1 MDYLFVMGM
10 SGSGKT
16 RLAQK
21 IEAAM
26 PAYFKRITQCTTR
39 KPREGEVEGEDY
51 YFLSDKEYD
60 KHDRMGWL
68 IGQVREE
75 LLPARYG
82 TPMRDLNPSK
92 TNILV
97 LSIEG
102 FLDAMSKMRPEDSFD
117 VVFIKN
123 VKPEVAREGRKQE
136 AEEIYISAILHW
148 AFRQEQ
154 FRLVEVDHEELKK
167 FRDEKN
173 GVVRFIYENHLILM
187 DE

>member
-1 MDYLFVMGM
+1 MKYLFILGM

-21 IEAAM
+21 IESSL
-26 PAYFKRITQCTTR
+26 PLHFKKITQCTTR
-39 KPREGEVEGEDY
+39 QPRKEEIEGIDY
-51 YFLSDKEYD
+51 YFMSDKEYD
-60 KHDRMGWL
+60 KYDQMGWL

-82 TPMRDLNPSK
+82 TPFKDMYQDK

-102 FLDAMSKMRPEDSFD
+102 FLDAMSKVRSEDDFS
-117 VVFIKN
+117 VVFIKD
-123 VKPEVAREGRKQE
+123 VKPEVAREGRSQD
-136 AEEIYISAILHW
+136 AEERYISAILHW
-148 AFRQEQ
+148 AFRFNQ
-154 FRLVEVDHEELKK
+154 FRLIEISHDELKK
-167 FRDEKN
+167 FRDDKEGIIN
-173 GVVRFIYENHLILM
+173 FIYSNHLLLT

>member
-1 MDYLFVMGM
+1 MNYLFILGM

-21 IEAAM
+21 IESAM
-26 PAYFKRITQCTTR
+26 PAHFKKITQCTTR
-39 KPREGEVEGEDY
+39 KPRDGEVEGRDY
-51 YFLSDKEYD
+51 YFLSDKDYD
-60 KHDRMGWL
+60 KYDRMGWL

-82 TPMRDLNPSK
+82 TPMRDLNPIK

-102 FLDAMSKMRPEDSFD
+102 FLDAITKVRAEDYFS

-123 VKPEVAREGRKQE
+123 VKPEVVREGRAQD
-136 AEEIYISAILHW
+136 AEERYISAILHW
-148 AFRQEQ
+148 AFRREQ
-154 FRLVEVDHEELKK
+154 FRLVEVDHEELKE
-167 FRDEKN
+167 FRDDEK
-173 GVVRFIYENHLILM
+173 GIIRFVYESNIILT
-187 DE
+187 EE